1 MIVMTTKFVPS
12 HCCVVETYDEY
23 YTHFINV
30 FYFEI
35 YTSVKI

>member
-1 MIVMTTKFVPS
+1 MATKFVPS
-12 HCCVVETYDEY
+12 HCCVVQTYDEY
-23 YTHFINV
+23 STHFINV